1 MASRR
6 ATTTLTK
13 SALALASLN
22 ASTKNFISHQCRAIV
37 VAASAPTFGR
47 CTAPFSC
54 PSIVSDRGNVASAKY
69 LANAFTRS
77 FHSTTPNFYSAM
89 SFSQKYGLARRIFT
103 KAGLDNTTVLQATDK
118 FIDKQPKVTSGT
130 SGPIMG
136 SHLVGLLDN
145 ARRQKKDM
153 KDDFVSVK
161 HLVLAFQADARFGQ
175 QLFKNLQL
183 SDKDLKE
190 AVKYV
195 RGNQIVTD
203 QNPEGKYEALD
214 KYGSDLTELA
224 RRGKLDP
231 VIDRDDEIR
240 RCIQILY
247 RRTKNNH
254 VIIGE
259 LGVGKTAIAEGLAQR
274 IFDSPDC
281 PRRRLRDPNVN
292 GRERRRVSIITD
304 VIHDPT
310 ILFLDEPTSYL
321 NSTSTFMVVK
331 VLQGRAEHCV
341 RKQCSV

>member
-6 ATTTLTK
+6 ATTMLTK
-13 SALALASLN
+13 LALALASLN
-22 ASTKNFISHQCRAIV
+22 ASTKNFISHQCRAIA

-54 PSIVSDRGNVASAKY
+54 PGIVSDRGNVTSAKY
-69 LANAFTRS
+69 LASAFTRS
-77 FHSTTPNFYSAM
+77 FHSTTPNFYSAT
-89 SFSQKYGLARRIFT
+89 SFSQKDGLARRIFT

-153 KDDFVSVK
+153 KHDFVSVE
-161 HLVLAFQADARFGQ
+161 HLVLAFQAD
-175 QLFKNLQL
+175 
-183 SDKDLKE
+183 
-190 AVKYV
+190 
-195 RGNQIVTD
+195 
-203 QNPEGKYEALD
+203 
-214 KYGSDLTELA
+214 A

-240 RCIQILY
+240 RCIQILS
-247 RRTKNNH
+247 RRTKNNP
-254 VIIGE
+254 VIIDE

-281 PRRRLRDPNVN
+281 SRRRLRDPDVD
-292 GRERRRVSIITD
+292 GRERRRVSIRTD
-304 VIHDPT
+304 VIHNPT
-310 ILFLDEPTSYL
+310 ILFLDEPTSCL
-321 NSTSTFMVVK
+321 NSTSAFMVVK